1 MRQLREGTVRLTIG
15 MMRSIAS
22 NKPIACSIWKQLKR
36 WSNYWKKF
44 WNTARRKKMN
54 TNPYTHEAILA
65 PDVIDSKG
73 LGFKVETIVKFAAN
87 ELTLETGTQLTRRAK
102 DMSTDYETA
111 TKIADDASK
120 MFKKSYSDLIDITAQ
135 LQASA
140 KKASGDVRK
149 SADDLA
155 QGLIKVQKQADFNN
169 LTRYV
174 ELLERAATAMTTLAE
189 LEKAGKLQK
198 IAGALK

>member
-1 MRQLREGTVRLTIG
+1 MSQPYAGT
-15 MMRSIAS
+15 
-22 NKPIACSIWKQLKR
+22 
-36 WSNYWKKF
+36 
-44 WNTARRKKMN
+44 
-54 TNPYTHEAILA
+54 AILQ

-73 LGFKVETIVKFAAN
+73 LGFRVSTITKFAAS
-87 ELTLETGTQLTRRAK
+87 ELTLDTGTNLTRRAK
-102 DMSTDYETA
+102 DMSTDYEAA
-111 TKIADDASK
+111 TKIADEANK
-120 MFKKSYSDLIDITAQ
+120 MFKKSYSDLIETTAQ

>member
-1 MRQLREGTVRLTIG
+1 MSRPYAGT
-15 MMRSIAS
+15 
-22 NKPIACSIWKQLKR
+22 
-36 WSNYWKKF
+36 
-44 WNTARRKKMN
+44 
-54 TNPYTHEAILA
+54 AILQ

-73 LGFKVETIVKFAAN
+73 LGFRVSTITKFAAS
-87 ELTLETGTQLTRRAK
+87 ELTLDTGTNLTRRAK

-111 TKIADDASK
+111 TKIADDATK
-120 MFKKSYSDLIDITAQ
+120 MFKKSYSDLVEISTQ
-135 LQASA
+135 LQVSA

-155 QGLIKVQKQADFNN
+155 QGLLKVQKQADFNN

-189 LEKAGKLQK
+189 LEKNGKLQK